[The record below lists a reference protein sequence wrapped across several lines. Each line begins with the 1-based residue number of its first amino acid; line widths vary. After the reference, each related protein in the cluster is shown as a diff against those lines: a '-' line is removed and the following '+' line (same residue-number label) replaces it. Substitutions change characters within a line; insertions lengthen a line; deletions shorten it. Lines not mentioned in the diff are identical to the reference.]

1 MLRWIHIAYMKT
13 LQVTEKIKTA
23 PKKPPLPQEVVDS
36 IRFPIRF
43 PEFENGENPELKI
56 AIVRPL
62 DYLLYFI
69 VFLISFTV
77 VKIFHGA
84 KILGK
89 KRLPRDRGA
98 LIISNHSLFIEPPY
112 LAYYSFPG
120 QNYFTSNLYNL
131 KAPILGNFLRHVNT
145 LPLFQGPRFDES
157 RRFILRALE
166 RSHVLFYPEGHLSHM
181 SNRMLEFKL
190 GAFRLAV
197 DEGLDI
203 YPLIFFKRRIRIGSF
218 TVPLFIRAHSE
229 IQDPVS
235 IKDFRPDNGD
245 REEWAKNL
253 ADHCYDLMQ
262 SRLNE
267 YISIHSLEQYPL
279 GS

>member
-1 MLRWIHIAYMKT
+1 MET
-13 LQVTEKIKTA
+13 LQLEKEIKSA
-23 PKKPPLPQEVVDS
+23 PKKPPLPQEVIDS

-43 PEFENGENPELKI
+43 PEFEEGDNPELKI

-62 DYLLYFI
+62 DYLLYFV

-84 KILGK
+84 RILGK
-89 KRLPRDRGA
+89 ERLPRDRGA

-145 LPLFQGPRFDES
+145 LPLFQGERFEES
-157 RRFILRALE
+157 KDFIFRALE

-181 SNRMLEFKL
+181 SNRMLRFRL
-190 GAFRLAV
+190 GAFRLAI
-197 DEGLDI
+197 EAGEDI
-203 YPLIFFKRRIRIGSF
+203 YPLVFFKRRIRIGTF
-218 TVPLFIRAHSE
+218 IIPLFIRAHSE
-229 IQDPVS
+229 ILNPVS
-235 IKDFRPDNGD
+235 IEDFRPESGD
-245 REEWAKNL
+245 REEWAQAL
-253 ADHCYDLMQ
+253 ADHCYSLMQ
-262 SRLNE
+262 GRLNE
-267 YISIHSLEQYPL
+267 YISTHNLENFPAA
-279 GS
+279 S